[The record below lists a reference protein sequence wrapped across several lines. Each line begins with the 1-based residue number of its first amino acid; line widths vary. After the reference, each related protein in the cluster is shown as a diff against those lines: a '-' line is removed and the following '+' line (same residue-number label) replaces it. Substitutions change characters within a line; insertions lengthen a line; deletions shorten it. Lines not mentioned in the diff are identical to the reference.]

1 MRTIAWFKHGPY
13 EEGDEPLCVFTDP
26 QDDDLYTPLVCRDEA
41 DRLRAENEKLR
52 ALLTRA
58 STHVRAERLSEE
70 IKAATSGREG

>member
-1 MRTIAWFKHGPY
+1 MSEIYCEKCTGYHRPGDGPCN
-13 EEGDEPLCVFTDP
+13 EI
-26 QDDDLYTPLVCRDEA
+26 

-70 IKAATSGREG
+70 IRAATSGRG